1 MTAGRR
7 DPLPLRPGGLVLERA
22 FTLHQRGRLGEA
34 EAAYQQLLRQSPK
47 NAGVLHLL
55 GLLTVQKGQTARG
68 VDLIRHAI
76 DIDPKRFVAHRD
88 LGNVLLQSGKFAE
101 ALASYDLALALKPDV
116 ARILDNRGT
125 ALRMLGRLQDALVSH
140 DRAIALDPKQAI
152 THVNRGSALARLN
165 RFSEALE
172 SFDRAIALDR
182 SLALAHSNRGGAL
195 HRLERFAEALES
207 HDWALALAPK
217 LAQAHIT
224 RGQTLAELGRYA
236 EALESFDR
244 ALALDAQSAEAQFE
258 KATALLI
265 TGRFREGWQAYEAR
279 RRRVATDAFH
289 AQGRPQWTGRENITG
304 KTLFIE
310 GEQGLG
316 DMIQFCR
323 YAPLCADMGA
333 HVILT
338 ARESLVPLLQALDP
352 RIDVRAAADWPA
364 DFDFHIPLMS
374 LPMAFDAGQ
383 GGFAARTSYLQAE
396 AERVELWR
404 RRIGGEGFKIGIC
417 WQGGPGNP
425 ARSFPLSALE
435 EIASGPGVRLISLQR
450 AAESG
455 QLNASP
461 IDIKMLGEDY
471 DAGPHAFTDAAA
483 VLEVMDLVISCDTS
497 LAHLAG
503 ALARPVWVALKFAP
517 DWRYLTGRADCVWYP
532 TMRLFRQDR
541 PGDWQSVFARMKS
554 ALDQM
559 R

>member
-1 MTAGRR
+1 MTAGWR
-7 DPLPLRPGGLVLERA
+7 DPLPSRSGGLVLERA
-22 FTLHQRGRLGEA
+22 FALHQRGRLGEA

-68 VDLIRHAI
+68 IDLIRHAI
-76 DIDPKRFVAHRD
+76 DIDPKRFFAHRD
-88 LGNVLLQSGKFAE
+88 LGNVLLQSGRFAE
-101 ALASYDLALALKPDV
+101 ALASYDLALALKPGV
-116 ARILDNRGT
+116 AGILDNRGT
-125 ALRMLGRLQDALVSH
+125 ALRMLGRLQDALASH
-140 DRAIALDPKQAI
+140 DRAIALEPGHAI
-152 THVNRGSALARLN
+152 THINRGGALAGLN

-172 SFDRAIALDR
+172 SFDRAIVLE
-182 SLALAHSNRGGAL
+182 SSSALAHSNRGGAL

-207 HDWALALAPK
+207 HDRAIALAPK

-224 RGQTLAELGRYA
+224 RGQTLAELGRYP
-236 EALESFDR
+236 EALEAFDR
-244 ALALDAQSAEAQFE
+244 ALALDAGSIEAQFE
-258 KATALLI
+258 KATTLLI
-265 TGRFREGWQAYEAR
+265 MGRFREGWQAYEAR
-279 RRRVATDAFH
+279 RRRVAADAFH
-289 AQGRPQWTGRENITG
+289 PGGRPQWTGRENIAG

-333 HVILT
+333 RVILT
-338 ARESLVPLLQALDP
+338 ARESQLRLLQTLDP
-352 RIDVRAAADWPA
+352 RLDVRPAAGWPT
-364 DFDFHIPLMS
+364 DFDYHIPLMS

-383 GGFAARTSYLQAE
+383 RGFAARTPYLRAE

-404 RRIGGEGFKIGIC
+404 HRIGPEGFKIGIC

-435 EIASGPGVRLISLQR
+435 PIAAQSGVRLISLQKQTQ
-450 AAESG
+450 AG

-461 IDIKMLGEDY
+461 MNVETLGEDY
-471 DAGPHAFTDAAA
+471 DAGPHGFLDAAA
-483 VLEVMDLVISCDTS
+483 VMEAVDLVISCDTS
-497 LAHLAG
+497 VAHLAG

-517 DWRYLTGRADCVWYP
+517 DWRYLTDREDCVWYP
-532 TMRLFRQDR
+532 SMRLFRQDR
-541 PGDWQSVFARMKS
+541 PGDWQSVFTRMAA
-554 ALDQM
+554 ALE

>member
-1 MTAGRR
+1 MTAGWR
-7 DPLPLRPGGLVLERA
+7 DPLPSRPGGVLENA
-22 FTLHQRGRLGEA
+22 FILHQRGRLREA

-116 ARILDNRGT
+116 AAIFDNRGT
-125 ALRMLGRLQDALVSH
+125 ALRMLGRLEEALASH
-140 DRAIALDPKQAI
+140 DRAIVLDPEQAI
-152 THVNRGSALARLN
+152 THANRGSALAGLS

-172 SFDRAIALDR
+172 SFERAIALDP

-207 HDWALALAPK
+207 HNRATGLAPK
-217 LAQAHIT
+217 LAQAHVS

-236 EALESFDR
+236 EALEAFDR
-244 ALALDAQSAEAQFE
+244 ALALDAGSAEAQFE
-258 KATALLI
+258 KATTLLI
-265 TGRFREGWQAYEAR
+265 MGRFREGWPAYEAR
-279 RRRVATDAFH
+279 RRRVAADAFH
-289 AQGRPQWTGRENITG
+289 PRGRPQWTGREDIAG

-323 YAPLCADMGA
+323 YAPLCADLGA
-333 HVILT
+333 RVILT
-338 ARESLVPLLQALDP
+338 ARESQVRLLQTLDP
-352 RIDVRAAADWPA
+352 RIDVRPAATSPA
-364 DFDFHIPLMS
+364 DFDYHIPLMS

-383 GGFAARTSYLQAE
+383 GGFAARTPYLQAE

-404 RRIGGEGFKIGIC
+404 RRLGGEGFKIGIC

-435 EIASGPGVRLISLQR
+435 AIASGSGVRLISLQKQ
-450 AAESG
+450 AESR
-455 QLNASP
+455 QFSASP
-461 IDIKMLGEDY
+461 MAVETLGQDY
-471 DAGPHAFTDAAA
+471 DGGPHGFLDAAA
-483 VLEVMDLVISCDTS
+483 VMEAVDLVISCDTAV
-497 LAHLAG
+497 AHLAG
-503 ALARPVWVALKFAP
+503 ALGRPVWVALAFAP
-517 DWRYLTGRADCVWYP
+517 DWRYLTGREDCVWYP
-532 TMRLFRQDR
+532 SMRLFRQDR
-541 PGDWQSVFARMKS
+541 PGDWESVFTRMAA
-554 ALDQM
+554 ALEC
-559 R
+559 